1 MKKIFALLLIFTML
15 FSFAA
20 CNDNKEEETTT
31 KRQYYKE
38 DGETIVFENPNI
50 DAPKNLFKVISVD
63 DYTKE
68 ESKPNT
74 TQSSGVTMLQKKY
87 TLKEDNKNA
96 IPVKVKSGSTE
107 FTLGKTLVKEVV
119 EKGWSYTG
127 KVNESATVDS
137 GKTSAVYLTNSDDK
151 VMRLAVA
158 NNTSNAIAIG
168 ECTIVEIRYINS
180 DAIEYGWADFTI
192 GGSSNKN
199 ISYDAVVKALGAP
212 DNIRVVEKYNGNDL
226 SVCSVT
232 MGYNNKVGDK
242 TYFVSISYEDDG
254 KTAVLSSLT
263 VSVK

>member
-38 DGETIVFENPNI
+38 DGETIVFENPNLTV
-50 DAPKNLFKVISVD
+50 PETLFKVISVD

-87 TLKEDNKNA
+87 TLKEDNKNT
-96 IPVKVKSGSTE
+96 IPVNVKSGSTE
-107 FTLGKTLVKEVV
+107 FTLGKTLVKELI
-119 EKGWSYTG
+119 EKGWSYKG
-127 KVNESATVDS
+127 KANDS
-137 GKTSAVYLTNSDDK
+137 TTLEAGKMGAIYLANGDGE
-151 VMRLAVA
+151 VIRLAVA
-158 NNTSNAIAIG
+158 NKTSNAIAIG
-168 ECTIVEIRYINS
+168 ECAIVELGFVNS
-180 DAIEYGWADFTI
+180 DSIEGGWADFTI
-192 GGSSNKN
+192 GGSLNKN
-199 ISYDAVVKALGAP
+199 SSYDAVVKALGAP
-212 DNIRVVEKYNGNDL
+212 EKITVVEKYKGNDF

-232 MGYNNKVGDK
+232 MVYNNKVGNE
-242 TYFVSISYEDDG
+242 TYLVSIAYEDDG